1 MAHIKKKVNLKK
13 AAIISIPPD
22 KKTFSV
28 NSKFEVPDIKNKLFK
43 VKNVRQTTQNCS
55 HLVDEV

>member
-1 MAHIKKKVNLKK
+1 MAHIKKKENLKK

-28 NSKFEVPDIKNKLFK
+28 NSKFEVPDIKNKLF
-43 VKNVRQTTQNCS
+43 
-55 HLVDEV
+55 